1 VTQSHLSKA
10 CSALSGDLR
19 AATGNRAL
27 FKSTGVSFKQ
37 QIYQAI
43 LIQILFAISC
53 CPTTILC
60 YVAGCQHQNNIARAP
75 SNAGAPPKALTTSS
89 NVRHCSELPNNGA
102 YWPITKHARKQ
113 RKPNG

>member
-53 CPTTILC
+53 CPTTI
-60 YVAGCQHQNNIARAP
+60 ARCQ
-75 SNAGAPPKALTTSS
+75 
-89 NVRHCSELPNNGA
+89 VVVSEQLVLPTLQHSRNHSC
-102 YWPITKHARKQ
+102 K
-113 RKPNG
+113 